1 MTCTLTLTSCRN
13 KNDKTPWVALIDRF
27 EDASEKEMHHVFLK
41 ADHYEKLTGTKTQYE
56 WDLIEGVLYRKGDTY
71 NYSKYYVDYFYIKDG
86 QEHIIDKRAA
96 RAYLKNQ
103 IQMHVSG

>member
-1 MTCTLTLTSCRN
+1 MAFTLILTSCRN

-41 ADHYEKLTGTKTQYE
+41 ADHYEKLTGTKAQYE
-56 WDLIEGVLYRKGDTY
+56 WDLKEGVLYRKGDTY

-86 QEHIIDKRAA
+86 QEHIIDTRAA
-96 RAYLKNQ
+96 RAYLKNNTL
-103 IQMHVSG
+103 GAG